1 MLVKIII
8 VLILT
13 IAVGVLGFSDIGEGV
28 FNFVD
33 KSAAAEFA
41 EDARDLTQI
50 IEIYNTDVQGARTA
64 FTEAFNDDLLT
75 ESPTTIEDLSLANL
89 SAALVSSDNGGFMK
103 KPVSADYTLVVDAAT
118 PGATSAYLRFQTEST
133 DVCNELNEIAGIA
146 SPAPVDLATD
156 ELAAMVAANV
166 NGLEAICLTDSTDSL
181 LNVAY
186 YRLGSAQ

>member
-50 IEIYNTDVQGARTA
+50 IEIYNTDQQGAQTA
-64 FTEAFNDDLLT
+64 IAGTADA
-75 ESPTTIEDLSLANL
+75 ESVA
-89 SAALVSSDNGGFMK
+89 
-103 KPVSADYTLVVDAAT
+103 VDAVT
-118 PGATSAYLRFQTEST
+118 TCLLYTSP
-133 DVCNELNEIAGIA
+133 
-146 SPAPVDLATD
+146 SPR
-156 ELAAMVAANV
+156 
-166 NGLEAICLTDSTDSL
+166 DS
-181 LNVAY
+181 
-186 YRLGSAQ
+186 

>member
-50 IEIYNTDVQGARTA
+50 VEIYNTDQQGTETA
-64 FTEAFNDDLLT
+64 FVG
-75 ESPTTIEDLSLANL
+75 
-89 SAALVSSDNGGFMK
+89 AAITDS
-103 KPVSADYTLVVDAAT
+103 TVDAT
-118 PGATSAYLRFQTEST
+118 DGAADRQTLSDYLVTDGAGDFLKKGLST
-133 DVCNELNEIAGIA
+133 DYEVIVDVATNDAYMRLAVPSVDVCSEINEIAGIPN
-146 SPAPVDLATD
+146 PAATD
-156 ELAAMVAANV
+156 LEASFAVERAAFTAANV
-166 NGLEAICLTDSTDSL
+166 DDVEMVCISDDSDVTV
-181 LNVAY
+181 NVAY

>member
-50 IEIYNTDVQGARTA
+50 VEIYNTDQQGAQTA
-64 FTEAFNDDLLT
+64 FTGTAVA
-75 ESPTTIEDLSLANL
+75 ESSTVDAITLGQLSTFLI
-89 SAALVSSDNGGFMK
+89 SEDNGAFLK
-103 KPVSADYTLVVDAAT
+103 KPVSSDYSLIADVTAPEND
-118 PGATSAYLRFQTEST
+118 AYLRVVVTSV
-133 DVCNELNEIAGIA
+133 DVCDEINEIAGIT
-146 SPAPVDLATD
+146 SPAPVDLELD
-156 ELAAMVAANV
+156 ELGAMRTAGVDV
-166 NGLEAICLTDSTDSL
+166 NEMICVSDDTDTL

-186 YRLGSAQ
+186 YRLGSAS